1 MAFPENI
8 HLFCRVVDN
17 FGDIGVSWRLSRQL
31 VNEHAMNVTLWVDDL
46 ASFHKICADIDPR
59 CTVQKICGVEIVHWH
74 DDLPPIVARDVADV
88 VIEAFGCELPPA
100 YIAAM
105 AARNRKPVWINL
117 EFLSAEPWVEGC
129 HAMQS
134 LYPTLPLIKY
144 FFFPGFSRKTG
155 GLLMER
161 DAIAR
166 RTAFQKHP
174 DAVAGFLKSI
184 GVSAPEDACK
194 ISLFCYP
201 DAPVSSLFDALQAE
215 ASSGIC
221 LVPQGVAVDAVS
233 TFLQQPAAVGASA
246 TRGGLTVQVI
256 PFLDQPEY
264 DRLLWACDLN
274 FVRGE
279 DSFVRA
285 QWAARPFVWH
295 IYPQQEDAHR
305 VKLDAF
311 LDRYTACMP
320 DQLAHTV
327 TGTWH
332 AWNGM
337 TDGAAPWRQFR
348 SLLPELASQTADWTS
363 QLLQNGDL
371 ASNLVKFAQ
380 KIG

>member
-1 MAFPENI
+1 
-8 HLFCRVVDN
+8 
-17 FGDIGVSWRLSRQL
+17 
-31 VNEHAMNVTLWVDDL
+31 
-46 ASFHKICADIDPR
+46 
-59 CTVQKICGVEIVHWH
+59 
-74 DDLPPIVARDVADV
+74 
-88 VIEAFGCELPPA
+88 
-100 YIAAM
+100 
-105 AARNRKPVWINL
+105 
-117 EFLSAEPWVEGC
+117 
-129 HAMQS
+129 MQS

-161 DAIAR
+161 DVIAR
-166 RTAFQKHP
+166 RTAFQKNP
-174 DAVAGFLKSI
+174 EAVAGFLKSI

-201 DAPVSSLFDALQAE
+201 DAPVLSLFDALQAE
-215 ASSGIC
+215 AGPGIC

-246 TRGGLTVQVI
+246 TWGGLTVQVI
-256 PFLDQPEY
+256 PFLDQPDY

-279 DSFVRA
+279 DSLVRA
-285 QWAARPFVWH
+285 QLAARPFVWH

-305 VKLDAF
+305 VKLNAF
-311 LDRYTACMP
+311 LDRYTARMP
-320 DQLAHTV
+320 DRMTHTV

-371 ASNLVKFAQ
+371 ASNLVKFIQ